1 MATTRTDDVPTA
13 PAAGETTADDR
24 SEEHASNANDAAT
37 SAPGSAGEAELPAGE
52 AAPPAAGEGE
62 RESKPGIGNE
72 ANTGPAA
79 MYANDRA
86 SQHLGITLDD
96 HGPGW
101 AQCSMTVTDIMANG
115 HEITHGGYIF
125 LFADTTFAM
134 ACNFPGS
141 VTVASGGD
149 ITFLK
154 PTRVGDHLV
163 ARGREVVK
171 QGRSGIYDVEVR
183 RDDEII
189 AVYRGR
195 SRTLP
200 AHKPTT

>member
-1 MATTRTDDVPTA
+1 MAHADIDATDTARTDTA
-13 PAAGETTADDR
+13 ASASTAASPERTA
-24 SEEHASNANDAAT
+24 
-37 SAPGSAGEAELPAGE
+37 
-52 AAPPAAGEGE
+52 
-62 RESKPGIGNE
+62 PGIGNE
-72 ANTGPAA
+72 AHTGAAA

-134 ACNFPGS
+134 ACNYPGS

-154 PTRVGDHLV
+154 PTRVGDELV
-163 ARGREVVK
+163 AHGRENLVLFAARLTQTVAQATGNDLFDLETFVGFGRGRMFGER
-171 QGRSGIYDVEVR
+171 GP
-183 RDDEII
+183 RDLALD
-189 AVYRGR
+189 
-195 SRTLP
+195 P
-200 AHKPTT
+200 FF

>member
-13 PAAGETTADDR
+13 SAAGETTADDR
-24 SEEHASNANDAAT
+24 SEGHASSTTDATA
-37 SAPGSAGEAELPAGE
+37 SAPGTTNEADPNVAGQA
-52 AAPPAAGEGE
+52 E
-62 RESKPGIGNE
+62 REAKPGIGNE

>member
-1 MATTRTDDVPTA
+1 M
-13 PAAGETTADDR
+13 GETTTTTTDTSSGAAPSQNTHADPT
-24 SEEHASNANDAAT
+24 AT
-37 SAPGSAGEAELPAGE
+37 SSSASVA
-52 AAPPAAGEGE
+52 
-62 RESKPGIGNE
+62 PGIGNE
-72 ANTGPAA
+72 AHTGAAA

-134 ACNFPGS
+134 ACNYPGS

-154 PTRVGDHLV
+154 PTRIGDELV
-163 ARGREVVK
+163 AHGREIVK
-171 QGRSGIYDVEVR
+171 PGRSGIYDVEVKR
-183 RDDEII
+183 GDEIV

-200 AHKPTT
+200 APKPATS

>member
-24 SEEHASNANDAAT
+24 SEGHASSKTDAT
-37 SAPGSAGEAELPAGE
+37 ISAPGTAVEDAPPVAGEAE
-52 AAPPAAGEGE
+52 
-62 RESKPGIGNE
+62 REPKPGIGNE

-163 ARGREVVK
+163 AHGREVVK
-171 QGRSGIYDVEVR
+171 QGRSGIYDVEVK

-195 SRTLP
+195 SRTLLAP
-200 AHKPTT
+200 KPTT

>member
-13 PAAGETTADDR
+13 PAADETAADDR
-24 SEEHASNANDAAT
+24 SEKHASSKTGAAT
-37 SAPGSAGEAELPAGE
+37 SAPDTGE
-52 AAPPAAGEGE
+52 AAPPVTGEAE
-62 RESKPGIGNE
+62 REAKPGIGNE

-154 PTRVGDHLV
+154 PTRVGDRLV
-163 ARGREVVK
+163 AHGREVVK
-171 QGRSGIYDVEVR
+171 QGHSGIYDVEVR

-200 AHKPTT
+200 APKPNT

>member
-1 MATTRTDDVPTA
+1 MSTSGPIGHVDTTGA
-13 PAAGETTADDR
+13 
-24 SEEHASNANDAAT
+24 
-37 SAPGSAGEAELPAGE
+37 
-52 AAPPAAGEGE
+52 
-62 RESKPGIGNE
+62 
-72 ANTGPAA
+72 AA

-101 AQCSMTVTDIMANG
+101 ARCSMTVTDVMANG

-134 ACNFPGS
+134 ACNYPGS

-149 ITFLK
+149 ITFLR
-154 PTRVGDHLV
+154 PTRVGDRLV
-163 ARGREVVK
+163 ACGQEVVR
-171 QGRSGIYDVEVR
+171 QGRSGIYDVTVT
-183 RDDEII
+183 RDDEIV

-200 AHKPTT
+200 APPNS